1 MGFRVQ
7 KWSQGATARYE
18 NTDAR
23 PWSGFIPFLGEMGHP
38 NPSPGPQHEA
48 VVGGKTP
55 ATHDLR
61 VQVSDGPES
70 GLSGS

>member
-1 MGFRVQ
+1 MVFRVRN
-7 KWSQGATARYE
+7 WSQVATARYE
-18 NTDAR
+18 SADVR
-23 PWSGFIPFLGEMGHP
+23 PWSGFIPFRGEMGHP
-38 NPSPGPQHEA
+38 NPSTEPRHEA

-55 ATHDLR
+55 ATHDLS